1 MEASEG
7 KGSMSRRRIFLFLNC
22 IMMCIGNG
30 GGPLLIRLYFI
41 RGGDR
46 IWFTTWLNTAG
57 WPVALIPL
65 AAAYYG
71 RRRRGTTATTKASF
85 FTITRN
91 ITLAAAALGVLLGII
106 NYLYTY
112 GVSKLPVSTS
122 SLVVASQ
129 LAFTAGAAFVLV
141 KQRFTV
147 FTVNAVVL
155 LTIGAGELAVGSRG
169 DRPAGESKKEYVAA
183 FLMTLGAAALYGAL
197 LPSIELTYTKATQSL
212 TYTLVL
218 EFQMVMSLFATA
230 VCTLGMLVNKDF
242 QAICRE
248 ARGFELGEAKYYV
261 LIVFTALLWQLY
273 FIGAAGT
280 IGYGSSLL
288 SGIILAASLSLT
300 EVLAVVFYGEKFGAE
315 KGISLALSLWGFV
328 SYFYGE
334 VKNGDNNKKEEVQ
347 VQVNNMEANE
357 TLPM

>member
-1 MEASEG
+1 
-7 KGSMSRRRIFLFLNC
+7 
-22 IMMCIGNG
+22 MMCIGNG

-71 RRRRGTTATTKASF
+71 RRRRGTTATAKAGF

-91 ITLAAAALGVLLGII
+91 
-106 NYLYTY
+106 
-112 GVSKLPVSTS
+112 
-122 SLVVASQ
+122 

-155 LTIGAGELAVGSRG
+155 LTIGAGELAVGSSG

-197 LPSIELTYTKATQSL
+197 LPSIEFTYTKATQSL

-242 QAICRE
+242 QVIT
-248 ARGFELGEAKYYV
+248 KV
-261 LIVFTALLWQLY
+261 LF
-273 FIGAAGT
+273 
-280 IGYGSSLL
+280 S
-288 SGIILAASLSLT
+288 
-300 EVLAVVFYGEKFGAE
+300 K
-315 KGISLALSLWGFV
+315 
-328 SYFYGE
+328 
-334 VKNGDNNKKEEVQ
+334 
-347 VQVNNMEANE
+347 
-357 TLPM
+357 